1 MQRHDA
7 GCLDEQVIATICEQ
21 LTVYGYCVV
30 ADFLPE
36 LVANALYLEAS
47 SDHRLSFKQAAIGRE
62 QLQQVN
68 TQVRSDSIAWLNNQ
82 SETQGLYLKLMEHL
96 RIEINRRLFLGLF
109 DYESHFAHYGQGDF
123 YKRHVD
129 AFKGSSNRL
138 LSSVVYLNADWVK
151 ADQGELLMFHDEQV
165 SPFLIVEPIFNQCVI
180 FLSEQFPHEVRTAKR
195 DRYSIAG
202 WFRTNNS
209 IGGQIDP
216 PR

>member
-1 MQRHDA
+1 
-7 GCLDEQVIATICEQ
+7 
-21 LTVYGYCVV
+21 
-30 ADFLPE
+30 
-36 LVANALYLEAS
+36 
-47 SDHRLSFKQAAIGRE
+47 
-62 QLQQVN
+62 
-68 TQVRSDSIAWLNNQ
+68 
-82 SETQGLYLKLMEHL
+82 MENL

-109 DYESHFAHYGQGDF
+109 DYESHYAHYGPGDF

-138 LSSVVYLNADWVK
+138 LSSVVYLNADWTE
-151 ADQGELLMFHDEQV
+151 ADQGELLMFHDEEV
-165 SPFLIVEPIFNQCVI
+165 SPFLIVEPVFNQCVI
-180 FLSEQFPHEVRTAKR
+180 FLSEQFPHEVRAAKR

>member
-1 MQRHDA
+1 MQTHEA
-7 GCLDEQVIATICEQ
+7 GCLDEQVIAYICEQ

-36 LVANALYLEAS
+36 AVAKALYIEAS
-47 SDHRLSFKQAAIGRE
+47 SDHRLHFKKASIGRE

-68 TQVRSDSIAWLNNQ
+68 TDVRSDSIAWINNQ
-82 SETQGLYLKLMEHL
+82 SETQSLYLKLMENL

-109 DYESHFAHYGQGDF
+109 DYESHFAHYGLGDF

-129 AFKGSSNRL
+129 AFKGGSNRL
-138 LSSVVYLNADWVK
+138 LSSVVYLNADWLK
-151 ADQGELLMFHDEQV
+151 TDEGELLMFHDEQL

-180 FLSEQFPHEVRTAKR
+180 FLSEQFPHEVRAAKR